1 MCPISSLQ
9 TKFSSGPTSGEYSFI
24 ESEEDPTSPSQSQF
38 YGLGGKIVSLSAIL
52 SPVFLLLLVLN
63 LRISSHPENDY
74 TTRTIFGDSMT
85 SSFVLILSQ
94 CKFVNLLSL
103 VPWTRQPFGG
113 NDDFL
118 YVDPYDG
125 QAWTLYKNQNF
136 DPERQSTV
144 WDDIYPSN
152 FIAVENPQQFG
163 FQGGVELS
171 AEAQNSTD
179 FVAGSQGFGLAFLHQ
194 IHCVGVLKHYLS
206 YENRSEMTAQQNV
219 HTNHCLEILRQ
230 LVLCKADL
238 SVQRPKGLPSS
249 TRWPSQQQHVCR
261 DERVLMDA
269 IWSRAIVKAD
279 GGWIRRRK

>member
-1 MCPISSLQ
+1 MSPISSLQ
-9 TKFSSGPTSGEYSFI
+9 AKLSSGRTPGEYSFI
-24 ESEEDPTSPSQSQF
+24 ESEEDPISPTQSHF

-52 SPVFLLLLVLN
+52 SPVFLLLLVLS

-74 TTRTIFGDSMT
+74 TTRTIFGD
-85 SSFVLILSQ
+85 I
-94 CKFVNLLSL
+94 
-103 VPWTRQPFGG
+103 PWIRQTFGG
-113 NDDFL
+113 NDKFL
-118 YVDPYDG
+118 HVDPYDG

-136 DPERQSTV
+136 EPDRRSTV

-163 FQGGVELS
+163 FEGGVELS

-206 YENRSEMTAQQNV
+206 YENRSAMTAQQHV
-219 HTNHCLEILRQ
+219 HTNHCIETLRQ
-230 LVLCKADL
+230 LILCKADL

-269 IWSRAIVKAD
+269 IWSRAVVKAD
-279 GGWIRRRK
+279 GGWIWRRK

>member
-1 MCPISSLQ
+1 MSPISSLQ
-9 TKFSSGPTSGEYSFI
+9 TKLSPSPSSGKYSSI
-24 ESEEDPTSPSQSQF
+24 ESEEDTTSPTQSQF
-38 YGLGGKIVSLSAIL
+38 YGLRGKIVSLSAIL

-63 LRISSHPENDY
+63 LRISSHLENDY
-74 TTRTIFGDSMT
+74 TTRTIFGD
-85 SSFVLILSQ
+85 I
-94 CKFVNLLSL
+94 
-103 VPWTRQPFGG
+103 PWTRQTFGG
-113 NDDFL
+113 NDNFL
-118 YVDPYDG
+118 HADPYDG

-206 YENRSEMTAQQNV
+206 YVNRSEMTAQQNV
-219 HTNHCLEILRQ
+219 HTDHCIEVLRQ
-230 LVLCKADL
+230 LILCKADL

-249 TRWPSQQQHVCR
+249 TRWPSQQQHICR